1 MKDYTVDDNGDI
13 YLDRKEGMKM
23 NDSKQFL
30 NQKGASL
37 VELISTV
44 AIVGVLAGVSTP
56 IVINQIAEAE
66 ANTDLYNMRVIA
78 DSIRYAVLRNNPHE
92 VIGLSEGKLED
103 VKLYIG
109 SINKTSES
117 SISILDLLET
127 VPRKS
132 FIIQKDIPIDK
143 PYEVIRVNQPY
154 YITLP

>member
-78 DSIRYAVLRNNPHE
+78 DSIRYAVLLNNPHE

>member
-1 MKDYTVDDNGDI
+1 
-13 YLDRKEGMKM
+13 M
-23 NDSKQFL
+23 NNSKQFL

-66 ANTDLYNMRVIA
+66 AKTDMYNMRIIA
-78 DSIRYAVLRNNPHE
+78 DSIRYAVLSNNPLE
-92 VIGLSEGKLED
+92 VIGLSEGKVED

-109 SINKTSES
+109 SKNESSES
-117 SISILDLLET
+117 TISIFELLET

-132 FIIQKDIPIDK
+132 FIIQKEVPIDK